1 MKVSVITLHTVN
13 NYGSVM
19 QTYATQKV
27 FEKLGCDVEFVD
39 YWRKSNTP
47 DECAKRLLDSSTM
60 KRLKPIW
67 GLNPFT
73 IKLTVKLLKIF
84 VTNKESQM
92 RKFIRERVTLSPTSY
107 YSIDDLKDNP
117 PEADIYVTGSDQVW
131 NSIWNQG
138 LDRAYFLDYAPVGKP
153 KVSFSASIG
162 RSELERDE
170 MVEMYELLKQYDAIS
185 VREASA
191 VQILRDMGLEAQL
204 ILDPTLMLNREEWI
218 EIGKEPRGRKTPYLL
233 IYQLHINPNI
243 DLYADTLAR
252 AKGWEIVRIG
262 LSRSD
267 KKKIGT
273 TCMNTSVPEFLGLF
287 SHAACVLTDSFH
299 ATAFSLNMGTDFIS
313 VLPNS
318 FGTRIESITE
328 LTGTKDRIL
337 SSYDDLSIAD
347 CEINKEQV
355 QNILRQEREKGYAF
369 LRNSINRN

>member
-191 VQILRDMGLEAQL
+191 VQILRDMGLEAKL

-218 EIGKEPRGRKTPYLL
+218 EIEKEPRGRKTPYLL

-355 QNILRQEREKGYAF
+355 KNILRQEREKGYAF
-369 LRNSINRN
+369 LRNSIYRN

>member
-1 MKVSVITLHTVN
+1 
-13 NYGSVM
+13 M

-191 VQILRDMGLEAQL
+191 VQILRDMGLEAKL

-218 EIGKEPRGRKTPYLL
+218 EIEKEPRGRKTPYLL

-355 QNILRQEREKGYAF
+355 KNILRQEREKGYAF
-369 LRNSINRN
+369 LRNSIYRN

>member
-299 ATAFSLNMGTDFIS
+299 ATAFSFNMGTDFIS

>member
-131 NSIWNQG
+131 NSIWNKG

-218 EIGKEPRGRKTPYLL
+218 EIEKEPRGRKTPYLL

>member
-170 MVEMYELLKQYDAIS
+170 MVEMYELLNQYDAIS